1 VLPPEQQKGH
11 SHAANTISTIRPV
24 EGNLTAE
31 RGEVLQARS
40 DMMELIA
47 VTRHAIAQSRILIA
61 EADSVIT
68 WRYPSLE
75 HRRKV
80 KEIPKETL
88 RKSNTKDIEV
98 CRVGSG

>member
-1 VLPPEQQKGH
+1 MPQTLFPQ
-11 SHAANTISTIRPV
+11 SALSRA
-24 EGNLTAE
+24 NLTAE
-31 RGEVLQARS
+31 RGEALQARS

-88 RKSNTKDIEV
+88 SDRIQRISH
-98 CRVGSG
+98 